1 MYQIENLVTL
11 QSPNGGLSKCKA
23 RIVHW
28 NTDLYICN
36 GTRSV
41 FVFSLEKKQIKAVY
55 LFPSNVCHIEICTGL
70 RQLYALCAHNG
81 LYLLEWDEH
90 GRLLMEPSPAMIGG
104 DMTIYQVGSNFAL
117 LLDPTLCSFT
127 VARQVLVIVL
137 SQQDKWKITVLH
149 RASINHEDLI
159 SAPSREVK
167 FSSRSGMNRGDLQP
181 VLCTISLWKE
191 EPMNTVAPCD
201 IALDPALFTRL
212 FGVDVAILESPIILC
227 GFPDGQVISFPLK
240 SAGVQQ
246 SCNQSSTQGSSELLY
261 HLEQPVVSIGA
272 IRMVPGDH
280 NTEQPSTG
288 NKACD
293 CLLIVGQ
300 QGLVVSVTGGDK
312 PGSVYCEYKDYR
324 LPASVSC
331 TLYSMSGVYCCT
343 ASDLIYVTI
352 PQRER
357 EATSKTKSSTMASL
371 RHNIP
376 MIAAL
381 SSSDDE
387 HLVALSRKG
396 RLMLCKLNHKG
407 SKDQRHGQSCVNTGQ
422 RMKELLSGI
431 GSVSERFTLLKSA
444 ADEKSKSLAR
454 LNQVLS
460 LSRELL
466 SGQWATCPVRCVI
479 SVSWTRMLQKSSMTA
494 CCSLQNKSN
503 YMLEHGWNLCLLIS
517 TDPITSY
524 SFPIS
529 FLKPGE
535 TKDFDFPLCGQGARS
550 MDFPIK
556 ISCSLY
562 YTLKGFAAD
571 FGNSL
576 ELQMPSSQRNGVCVP
591 LQEQVIDLLQCLRLN
606 ASASCNSHLSNT
618 LLEDAVQSIWK
629 SSSESDPLGTL
640 PVAVF
645 KQGPKCTFPLKV
657 SVRFSAILFSNF
669 FKKEKSER
677 SICSVVLHWLLSEV
691 LAKEPDVQ
699 EVQGLTPDGKEFV
712 IRVQEL
718 TFRLCFLA

>member
-460 LSRELL
+460 LS
-466 SGQWATCPVRCVI
+466 Q
-479 SVSWTRMLQKSSMTA
+479 
-494 CCSLQNKSN
+494 
-503 YMLEHGWNLCLLIS
+503 
-517 TDPITSY
+517 
-524 SFPIS
+524 
-529 FLKPGE
+529 
-535 TKDFDFPLCGQGARS
+535 
-550 MDFPIK
+550 
-556 ISCSLY
+556 
-562 YTLKGFAAD
+562 
-571 FGNSL
+571 
-576 ELQMPSSQRNGVCVP
+576 
-591 LQEQVIDLLQCLRLN
+591 
-606 ASASCNSHLSNT
+606 
-618 LLEDAVQSIWK
+618 
-629 SSSESDPLGTL
+629 
-640 PVAVF
+640 
-645 KQGPKCTFPLKV
+645 
-657 SVRFSAILFSNF
+657 
-669 FKKEKSER
+669 R

-712 IRVQEL
+712 IRVQEVSVSDL
-718 TFRLCFLA
+718 SSERSIQAVEVQILSSHIHVVASLHLAVISRLKVLLHQDTSINGGLCPDLDLGKIQQLFSAHEPFLKEVKNLRERLGVDEDIISSAAAKRLLHIYRALRDPGLLFI